1 MSNAI
6 VSAVLAMVAENRSV
20 NAVLQELLKA
30 DGNGPRAS
38 TLCRLVYPTGCRID
52 VPVTCGRRDVRP
64 ALVAVCPRGRV
75 RYVLRRHCPSEEA
88 RGDSHRRHH
97 KRYTHPT
104 NSLDLR
110 VCRCSCV
117 DRSGWSLCA
126 TAVVWTA
133 AEELQKLRAASFV
146 PIREKPVLRR
156 SLAVT
161 PVRRVQ
167 VGARWR

>member
-1 MSNAI
+1 MRPGAVPPDRPNHF
-6 VSAVLAMVAENRSV
+6 AVLMCLSRVVAE
-20 NAVLQELLKA
+20 
-30 DGNGPRAS
+30 
-38 TLCRLVYPTGCRID
+38 TY
-52 VPVTCGRRDVRP
+52 VRP
-64 ALVAVCPRGRV
+64 SSRFVHEGECATFFDVIARA
-75 RYVLRRHCPSEEA
+75 RRLEEIA
-88 RGDSHRRHH
+88 IGVITNG
-97 KRYTHPT
+97 THPPIQ

-110 VCRCSCV
+110 VCWCSRV

-156 SLAVT
+156 LLAVT